1 MTFFSLFSKKNIF
14 FRILSL
20 SYFLIWDKI
29 CVFYQY
35 NYEKF
40 YHLLISIFYFLS
52 FEIIKHLINKSNW
65 TLFEVNIFFFYLL
78 QQLFSNLII
87 FEISN
92 NNLPSNMIVIIQ
104 ELARKTEFYRFIRF
118 EIIGKREKK
127 SRDRGCFAS
136 LKQQGGDVLEILFS
150 TTVSLTNGYST
161 FRSCIVH
168 AEYVSRKDRGN
179 GNGPRLRRKP
189 PTQYSS
195 ALRFSTRFR
204 INFCSIPNI
213 YKEFYWNVSRLSTYP
228 RQPSY
233 PPSSSTLF
241 VFSCWC
247 AILPPVPRAL
257 CQSSFHFD

>member
-1 MTFFSLFSKKNIF
+1 MFCVIETARGWRIGNSIF
-14 FRILSL
+14 HDSEPHER
-20 SYFLIWDKI
+20 
-29 CVFYQY
+29 VFY
-35 NYEKF
+35 F
-40 YHLLISIFYFLS
+40 
-52 FEIIKHLINKSNW
+52 
-65 TLFEVNIFFFYLL
+65 
-78 QQLFSNLII
+78 
-87 FEISN
+87 
-92 NNLPSNMIVIIQ
+92 
-104 ELARKTEFYRFIRF
+104 
-118 EIIGKREKK
+118 
-127 SRDRGCFAS
+127 
-136 LKQQGGDVLEILFS
+136 
-150 TTVSLTNGYST
+150 
-161 FRSCIVH
+161 SCIVH